1 MKNTVLKLSAFFFSA
16 VLFISLFPATPSLA
30 YTVSGRCGE
39 SLTRIGEANG
49 IWLIREFGTMFEYE
63 SDAEEKNETDETEKD
78 GEFMIHP
85 GMRFNRSM
93 MMKV

>member
-1 MKNTVLKLSAFFFSA
+1 MLKLSAFFFSA
-16 VLFISLFPATPSLA
+16 VLFISMFPATSSLA
-30 YTVSGRCGE
+30 YNGG
-39 SLTRIGEANG
+39 SLTRIGDVNG
-49 IWLIREFGTMFEYE
+49 SRLIREFGTMFEYDGDVE
-63 SDAEEKNETDETEKD
+63 AEEEADETEKD

>member
-1 MKNTVLKLSAFFFSA
+1 MLKLSAFFFSA
-16 VLFISLFPATPSLA
+16 VLFISMFPATSSLA
-30 YTVSGRCGE
+30 YNGG
-39 SLTRIGEANG
+39 SLTRIGDVNG
-49 IWLIREFGTMFEYE
+49 SRLIREFGTMFEYDG
-63 SDAEEKNETDETEKD
+63 DAEAEEEAEEEADETEKD